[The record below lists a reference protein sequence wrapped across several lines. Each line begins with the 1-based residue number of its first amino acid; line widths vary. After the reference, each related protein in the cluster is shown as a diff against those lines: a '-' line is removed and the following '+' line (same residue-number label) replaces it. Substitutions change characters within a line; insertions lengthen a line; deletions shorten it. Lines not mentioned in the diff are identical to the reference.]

1 MKLRVNLNEGHFSRT
16 EIADVDV
23 LEITMVGYLKK
34 YDDGHH
40 FAHRNTASALTLACT
55 IG

>member
-1 MKLRVNLNEGHFSRT
+1 MSQ
-16 EIADVDV
+16 IADVEV
-23 LEITMVGYLKK
+23 LEITVVRHLKK

-40 FAHRNTASALTLACT
+40 FAHRHTASALTLACT